1 MLKLKVMSKD
11 KDEFEVDFL
20 DTKRAKELDDK
31 VKSGEITCNLD
42 SPEECENC
50 GS

>member
-1 MLKLKVMSKD
+1 MEE
-11 KDEFEVDFL
+11 EFNVDFL
-20 DTKRAKELDDK
+20 DKTKLKELDKK
-31 VKSGEITCNLD
+31 VETGEITCNLD

>member
-1 MLKLKVMSKD
+1 MEE
-11 KDEFEVDFL
+11 EFDNVDFL
-20 DTKRAKELDDK
+20 DKAKLKELDKK
-31 VKSGEITCNLD
+31 VETGEITCNLD